1 MLPLENAIRIPN
13 QGLFPL
19 HNLANS
25 FQTRPFLD
33 QDLKLVEVNV
43 AVPTP
48 PPHGGEDAVVFLLAA
63 GFLLHIKSG
72 TPNHRITGS
81 NTGMGKTVLIFFL
94 DNLCSV
100 FIDSD
105 TGTERCEAA
114 DGCPRRV
121 CHGMQPIDHEL
132 TSSSAS
138 HANRSRRSK
147 VGCQMSS
154 DEIVYRYAQPLRN
167 AQYTPTNKEMKRRSH
182 PSHWCLV
189 WNRNLQCTSCPRY
202 HRMKVHVGA

>member
-1 MLPLENAIRIPN
+1 
-13 QGLFPL
+13 
-19 HNLANS
+19 
-25 FQTRPFLD
+25 
-33 QDLKLVEVNV
+33 VNV

-48 PPHGGEDAVVFLLAA
+48 PPHGGEDAVVFLLTA
-63 GFLLHIKSG
+63 GFLLHIKSV
-72 TPNHRITGS
+72 TPNHRITES

-94 DNLCSV
+94 DNLCSE

-105 TGTERCEAA
+105 TGTERCETA

-121 CHGMQPIDHEL
+121 CHGMQPTIDDEL

-138 HANRSRRSK
+138 HANHSRRSK

-167 AQYTPTNKEMKRRSH
+167 AQYTPTNKGDETPF
-182 PSHWCLV
+182 PSITLV
-189 WNRNLQCTSCPRY
+189 PRLEPESSM
-202 HRMKVHVGA
+202 HLLPTISQDEGTCRGIR